1 MWVGGV
7 NSWDISGFTIG
18 APVLTSCLNILNNG
32 NITITYNL
40 KTPAI
45 NVDITK
51 GLTLKH
57 ILLDDNVIL
66 AGYLTSTNSWDSV
79 SGSINWVDTIA
90 KYKVWKHVG
99 TAAPSFTTR
108 SIGAKL
114 VVYPQ
119 LGTSTTDYASGVDNK
134 YLWCSTASIS
144 TGHRWYCGI
153 SKVVELLASGVAVSG
168 KFIIIKLLTP
178 LQQQLEQHR

>member
-45 NVDITK
+45 NVDITT

-66 AGYLTSTNSWDSV
+66 AGYLTSTNSGDSV
-79 SGSINWVDTIA
+79 SGSIN
-90 KYKVWKHVG
+90 
-99 TAAPSFTTR
+99 
-108 SIGAKL
+108 
-114 VVYPQ
+114 
-119 LGTSTTDYASGVDNK
+119 
-134 YLWCSTASIS
+134 
-144 TGHRWYCGI
+144 
-153 SKVVELLASGVAVSG
+153 
-168 KFIIIKLLTP
+168 
-178 LQQQLEQHR
+178 